1 MGEGPPQKRPS
12 GVEYDDWMGESD
24 ALMWHIERDP
34 VLRSTVVT
42 IWLLD
47 REPDPERFAATL
59 ARTEHL
65 VPRLRQKVVEDPLGV
80 SPPRWEHDPYYDPG
94 YHVRRARVPG
104 SGTMRDLLDLA
115 APLAMQAF
123 DKDRPLWELLLV
135 DGLEGGRSA
144 AVMKLHHAMSDGMGL
159 IRMTEGL
166 VERSR
171 DAKMPTPRVRHDD
184 GATAGDEDGGI
195 GSELSSLGLAMMHRA
210 STAFARGRRA
220 AGALGRGVLSMAGH
234 PVDTA
239 GEFLDTIES
248 IGRLVRPASEP
259 MSPLWRR
266 RSLAHRLDVLEFP
279 LDDLRRVAQATRATL
294 NDVFV
299 AAVAGG
305 LSRHHEAFGAIPNE
319 LRMSMPINVRDGDNA
334 RRAGN
339 QFVPVRF
346 GVPMLVDDPRERLR
360 AVHRL
365 VQAQR
370 DEPALGLVDEVT
382 AAINVLGDVAATR
395 VTSAMMRAVD
405 FVTSNV
411 PGPSFPVY
419 LSGAKIER
427 MFPFG
432 PTAGAAVNI
441 TLFSYDGV
449 AQVGI
454 NSDPVAVGDPE
465 LLRRSLEE
473 GFAEVLAVR

>member
-1 MGEGPPQKRPS
+1 MGEAPPEQRPS
-12 GVEYDDWMGESD
+12 GVQYDDWMGESD

-47 REPDPERFAATL
+47 REPDPARFAATV

-80 SPPRWEHDPYYDPG
+80 SPPRWENDPLYDRG
-94 YHVRRARVPG
+94 YHIRRARVAG
-104 SGTMRDLLDLA
+104 NGTMRDLLDLA

-135 DGLEGGRSA
+135 DGLENGRWA
-144 AVMKLHHAMSDGMGL
+144 VVMKLHHAMSDGMGL
-159 IRMTEGL
+159 LRMTEGL
-166 VERSR
+166 VETSR
-171 DAKMPTPRVRHDD
+171 DARMPQPRSGRTVA
-184 GATAGDEDGGI
+184 GNGDERSAGG
-195 GSELSSLGLAMMHRA
+195 ELSSLGLAMMHRA
-210 STAFARGRRA
+210 STAFARSRRA
-220 AGALGRGVLSMAGH
+220 ARAIGRGVLSLAEH

-266 RSLAHRLDVLEFP
+266 RSLAHRLDVLEYP
-279 LDDLRRVAQATRATL
+279 VDDLRRVAHAVGGTL

-346 GVPMLVDDPRERLR
+346 GVPMLIDDPRERMR
-360 AVHRL
+360 AMRGI

-370 DEPALGLVDEVT
+370 EEPALGLLDEVT
-382 AAINVLGDVAATR
+382 AAINVLGDAAATR

-419 LSGAKIER
+419 MSGSRIER

-432 PTAGAAVNI
+432 PTAGSAVNI

-449 AQVGI
+449 AHVGI
-454 NSDPVAVGDPE
+454 NCDPVAVGDPD

-473 GFAEVLAVR
+473 GFAEVLAVC

>member
-1 MGEGPPQKRPS
+1 MSDAPPQERPS
-12 GVEYDDWMGESD
+12 GVQYDDWMGESD

-47 REPDPERFAATL
+47 QEPDPARFAATL

-80 SPPRWEHDPYYDPG
+80 SPPRWENDPFYDRG
-94 YHVRRARVPG
+94 YHVRRARVAG
-104 SGTMRDLLDLA
+104 SGTMRDVLDLA

-135 DGLEGGRSA
+135 DGLEGGRWA
-144 AVMKLHHAMSDGMGL
+144 VVMKLHHAMSDGMGL
-159 IRMTEGL
+159 LRMTEGL
-166 VERSR
+166 VETSR
-171 DAKMPTPRVRHDD
+171 DAKMPTPRSR
-184 GATAGDEDGGI
+184 AAAGNLDEEGGR
-195 GSELSSLGLAMMHRA
+195 GSDLADLGLAMMHRA
-210 STAFARGRRA
+210 STAFARSRRA
-220 AGALGRGVLSMAGH
+220 VQAIGRGVLSIAGH
-234 PVDTA
+234 PVDAA

-266 RSLAHRLDVLEFP
+266 RSLAHRLDVLEVP
-279 LDDLRRVAQATRATL
+279 LDDLRRVAHATHATL

-305 LSRHHEAFGAIPNE
+305 LARHHEAFGRVPNE
-319 LRMSMPINVRDGDNA
+319 LRMSMPINVREGDNA

-346 GVPMLVDDPRERLR
+346 GVPMLIDDPRERMR
-360 AVHRL
+360 ALHGI

-370 DEPALGLVDEVT
+370 DEPALGLIDEVT
-382 AAINVLGDVAATR
+382 AAINVLGDAAATR
-395 VTSAMMRAVD
+395 VTGAMMRAVD

-419 LSGAKIER
+419 VSGARIER

-454 NSDPVAVGDPE
+454 NSDPVAVGDPD